1 LKTLRRK
8 ILPTAIACAIA
19 CSASGQTRTLR
30 IVCYNIEA
38 DTGGFS
44 TPRPGL
50 VVPYNGGTVLN
61 GGVFEGIGEE
71 IVGSDPA
78 QPIDILALQETTSN
92 NTTVAPIVNALNSY
106 YNSPGMYAMST
117 FQATSSGGISS
128 GGGPSALIYNTR
140 TVQLLASLPVDP
152 PGGTS
157 QLGSSSGEYREV
169 VRYEFAPAGMT
180 PTAANEFYIYNS
192 HYKASTGPA
201 NETARAGEAQIIRN
215 DSATLPAN
223 ARILYVGDYNPTGGS
238 SEAGYQTIIAPGIN
252 QGIDPMNPS
261 GATAID
267 WSVNSLMDQKTESA
281 PDLRYRD
288 DLHIMTTNVF
298 YGQAGGLAL
307 VPGTYH
313 VFANNGTTPYQGSV
327 SVGNSALTNLT
338 GGAPI
343 DASTLYHD
351 LTNASDH
358 LPVVADY
365 TIPIAV
371 APPVAGFNAA
381 PRGGAAPLS
390 VSFTNLSTGATNYSW
405 AFGDGKTSTQ
415 TNAANTYSNAG
426 SYNVT
431 LTAIGPGGT
440 NVLTRAGYIVVT
452 NPPLP
457 ALKLLNFVSLS
468 SPGFQFSVSNLDGTP
483 VTALEQ
489 TRIGIVTAL
498 DPGQPLSNWTVLSN
512 STMLT
517 NGLLRVSDTNAANYP
532 QRFYR
537 ARGTP

>member
-1 LKTLRRK
+1 
-8 ILPTAIACAIA
+8 
-19 CSASGQTRTLR
+19 LR
-30 IVCYNIEA
+30 IVTYNIEA
-38 DTGGFS
+38 DTDGFS

-50 VVPYNGGTVLN
+50 VVPYNGGSALN
-61 GGVFEGIGEE
+61 GGVLEGIGEE
-71 IVGSDPA
+71 VVGNDTA
-78 QPIDILALQETTSN
+78 QLIDILLLQETTSN

-106 YNSPGMYAMST
+106 YNSPGMYAMGT

-128 GGGPSALIYNTR
+128 GGGPSAMIYNTR
-140 TVQLLASLPVDP
+140 TVQLVASVPVDP

-169 VRYEFAPAGMT
+169 MRYEFAPAGVT

-201 NETARAGEAQIIRN
+201 NETARAGEAQIIRD

-261 GATAID
+261 GATGID

-288 DLHIMTTNVF
+288 DLQIMTTNVF
-298 YGQAGGLAL
+298 FGQTGGLAL
-307 VPGTYH
+307 VAGTHH
-313 VFANNGTTPYQGSV
+313 VFGNNGTIPYQGSV
-327 SVGNSALTNLT
+327 SAGNSALNDLAA
-338 GGAPI
+338 GAPI
-343 DASTLYHD
+343 DAATLYHD

-365 TIPIAV
+365 TIPVLV

-381 PRGGAAPLS
+381 PRAGAAPLS
-390 VSFTNLSTGATNYSW
+390 VSFTNLSSGATNYSW
-405 AFGDGKTSTQ
+405 AFGDGKTSPF
-415 TNAANTYSNAG
+415 TNAANIYSSAG

-431 LTAIGPGGT
+431 LTATGPGGT
-440 NVLTRAGYIVVT
+440 NVLGHAGYIIVT

-457 ALKLLNFVSLS
+457 PMKLVNLAS
-468 SPGFQFSVSNLDGTP
+468 SSSGAFQFAVSNLDGTP
-483 VTALEQ
+483 VTTIEQ
-489 TRIGIVTAL
+489 VRIGIVTAI

-512 STMLT
+512 STVLT
-517 NGLLRVSDTNAANYP
+517 NDVLRISDTNAGIYP
-532 QRFYR
+532 RRFYR
-537 ARGTP
+537 AIGTP